1 MMGYIKCPECGY
13 DECEEKLSNSIEFK
27 TIKCSKCGFNKE
39 YKKVWEE
46 IKNEFL
52 FDVYIKDVYIGE
64 VLESKKENFLTE
76 YFRNREETDEELQN
90 IKFVVKTRKE

>member
-1 MMGYIKCPECGY
+1 MGSMMGYIKCPECGY

-39 YKKVWEE
+39 YKK
-46 IKNEFL
+46 
-52 FDVYIKDVYIGE
+52 
-64 VLESKKENFLTE
+64 ENFLTE